1 MDVVPSTY
9 LYTHI
14 FKYIYIYIIYD
25 IFGIQ
30 IIEDFLRNHQLG
42 KFKT

>member
-14 FKYIYIYIIYD
+14 YLYIFLIYN